1 MSNPEPQLNPYVGKP
16 VVLPPPQEN
25 GLGIAGFIVSVIGI
39 ITCGT
44 LSIIG
49 VIISAIGLGKEPK
62 GMAIAGLIIGLIG
75 LVELAGFGF
84 LMFAGIRGAQ
94 QIGQGMQQIIV
105 QTQLET
111 NAAEISEV
119 WSENDRVPS
128 QEEGDEL
135 VAGTLDVWGNPI
147 AYETDDAGFSL
158 RSPGQDGVP
167 MTEDDIVVG
176 PFADPES
183 AKKKSFDGGNFE
195 RKIDGIEG
203 FDDLEDQLKEQL
215 EEMESAMEKPDE
227 DLKSGNRDAP

>member
-1 MSNPEPQLNPYVGKP
+1 MSKPEPQPNPYVGKP

-44 LSIIG
+44 LSIVG
-49 VIISAIGLGKEPK
+49 VIISAIGLGKDPK

-94 QIGQGMQQIIV
+94 QFGQGMQQIV
-105 QTQLET
+105 ARSQLES
-111 NAAEISEV
+111 NAAEIGQV
-119 WSENDRVPS
+119 WSEGNRVPS

-135 VAGTLDVWGNPI
+135 VAGSTDIWGNPI
-147 AYETDDAGFSL
+147 AYETDGTAFSL
-158 RSPGQDGVP
+158 RSPGQDRVP
-167 MTEDDIVVG
+167 LTEDDIVVG

-183 AKKKSFDGGNFE
+183 AKTKALNGEDFDF
-195 RKIDGIEG
+195 KIDGFEE
-203 FDDLEDQLKEQL
+203 LEDQLKEQMK
-215 EEMESAMEKPDE
+215 EMEADMKELE
-227 DLKSGNRDAP
+227 DDLNGRNRHVP